1 MPEEFIDIRGAREHN
16 LRNIDIKLPKDNL
29 IVFTGVSGSGK
40 SSLAFDT
47 VYAEGQRRYIESLS
61 AYARQF
67 LGQLE
72 KPDVDFIGGLSPS
85 ISIDQKS
92 GGNNPRS
99 TVATITEIYDYL
111 RVLFA
116 RVGTPHCLECGAPV
130 GAQTAMAIID
140 QIVDLPQQAR
150 ILILA
155 PIVSGRRGEYRE
167 HLEDA
172 LKAGFVRARIDGQIY
187 DLPAEIQLD
196 RNQRH
201 NIEIVVDRIV
211 VKPDIRSRVA
221 EAVETALR
229 MGEGRLIVNIV
240 KGEQGEED
248 LLFGV
253 DYTCV
258 HCNISYE
265 PPAPRNFSFN
275 SPAGMCPTCKGLG
288 TSTKMDPN
296 LVVPDPTQSIWE
308 GAIVFWGQLNTLQTR
323 HCAESLAAH
332 FGFSLDTPWE
342 QLSEEHQHAILYG
355 TGKEQIPFVYR
366 SRRNRRYEYQAAFEG
381 VIPPEERKYFQASS
395 ELVKRYYG
403 KYMVSGTCLDCNGTR
418 LKPEVKAVTI
428 NDKSILDVVEMA
440 VGDCFKFFEKLE
452 LPERE
457 AFIATDLLKEI
468 QGRLWFLM
476 NVGLH
481 YLTLDRTAPTLSGGE
496 SQRIRLAS
504 QIGAGLRGVV
514 YVLDEPSIGLHPR
527 DNQHLLTTLKHLRDQ
542 GNTVIVVEHDEDT
555 MWAGDMI
562 VDFGP
567 GPGIKGGEIAAIGT
581 PQEIAKDSTSLTAQ
595 YLRGEQQI
603 DIPTERR
610 ATSNQWI
617 EVCGARH
624 NNLKNVDVRVP
635 LGVFTCVTGVS
646 GSGKSSLINDI
657 LYEALARDLMKAHA
671 QPGEYD
677 LIRAI
682 ATEEKSSTDQTQCVS
697 SSPIDEI
704 IDKVIDIDQSPIGR
718 TPRSNPATYT
728 KVFDQIRALYAEMTD
743 AKLRG
748 YKPGRFSFNVKGGRC
763 EACEGNGSKRIE
775 MHFIAD
781 VWVKCNICQ
790 GKRYNDETLQV
801 EYRGANISDVLNM
814 DVQEALKHFANVPKV
829 AKILQTLH
837 DVGLDYIKLGQPAPT
852 LSGGE
857 AQRIK
862 LARELAKRSTGK
874 TLYILDEPTTGL
886 HFDDVKK
893 LLEVLHQ
900 LVDVGN
906 TVTVIEHN
914 LEVVKTADYLIDLG
928 PEGGEEGGYVV
939 ATGTPEEVAAV
950 EESYTGIALQP
961 VLEPRRLEAPAVDG
975 IQDATH
981 STPHILQEP
990 TTSYELA
997 NDNEGEYISVH
1008 GAHEHNLKHVNVDIP
1023 HRKFTTFTGVSGSGK
1038 SSLALDTIYAEGQ
1051 RRYVES
1057 LSAYARQFL
1066 GQLEKPKV
1074 EKIEGLSP
1082 AIAIEQKA
1090 PSKNPRSTVG
1100 TVTEIYDYLRVLY
1113 ARIGT
1118 AHCTQCGSE
1127 ISVQSVQQIVDK
1139 IVALAS
1145 GARLYV
1151 LSPLVLRPN
1160 EDYPDAFQRLQRDGY
1175 ARVEIDGEVHPID
1188 RAPKIGKSIRH
1199 DVKIVVDRLALEPD
1213 ERGRLAEA
1221 VETATQQSGGT
1232 VAVGVINAGKRAGG
1246 RSEITHHVFSEHF
1259 ACVPCGLSFPELTPR
1274 HFSFNSSIGQCP
1286 ACEGIGTIGHQLH
1299 TCQECEGTRIQ
1310 PLARGVTLGGE
1321 TIAELTAMPI
1331 GRTADFF
1338 GHLDLL
1344 THQMEIGGT
1353 LLKEIQQRLRF
1364 LVDIGLHYLTL
1375 DRPAPSLSGGEMQRI
1390 RLASQ
1395 LGSGLTG
1402 VTYILDEPS
1411 IGLHQRDQERLLNAL
1426 KGLRDLG
1433 NSVLVVEHDLETM
1446 LASDHILD
1454 FGPRAGKFGGEIVAA
1469 GSPTEIQQ
1477 SEKSL
1482 TGGYLT
1488 GKLKIEVP
1496 PQRRHGKGEWL
1507 EMIGVRTNN
1516 LQNIDVKIP
1525 LGTLT
1530 CVTGVSGSGKSSLIE
1545 ETLYP
1550 VLVSNL
1556 NRTRMRAGKYRA
1568 IYGLDCLDKV
1578 INIDQQPIGD
1588 TPRSNP
1594 ATYTDLFTK
1603 IRHLFADLPDAK
1615 VHGFDSRRFSFNQ
1628 KTGQCETCLG
1638 HGFNKVEMHFLADV
1652 WVKCETCGGTG
1663 YNHET
1668 LQIYYKGK
1676 SIADTLAMT
1685 VQEALD
1691 HFQSVPT
1698 IYRPLQMLYDVGL
1711 DYIELGQAA
1720 TTLSGGE
1727 SQRVKLA
1734 RELSKRSTGKTIYI
1748 MDEPTTGLHF
1758 DDVQKLLMVLNRL
1771 VDKGNTIVIIE
1782 HNMDVIKS
1790 ADWIIDLGPDGG
1802 AEGGQVVAMGT
1813 PEEVVTVKGSHTGQF
1828 LRKAFITT
1836 V

>member
-16 LRNIDIKLPKDNL
+16 LRNIDLKLPKDKL

-47 VYAEGQRRYIESLS
+47 IYAEGQRRYIESLS

-130 GAQTAMAIID
+130 GAQTATAIVD
-140 QIVDLPQQAR
+140 QIANLPQQTR

-187 DLPAEIQLD
+187 NLPTEIQLD

-211 VKPDIRSRVA
+211 IKPDIRSRVA
-221 EAVETALR
+221 ESVETALR

-240 KGEQGEED
+240 EGEPEAGD

-275 SPAGMCPTCKGLG
+275 SPAGMCSTCKGLG
-288 TSTKMDPN
+288 TLTKMDPD
-296 LVVPDPTQSIWE
+296 LVVPDPTQSIRE
-308 GAIVFWGQLNTLQTR
+308 GAIVFWRHLDTLQTR
-323 HCAESLAAH
+323 HHAESLAAH

-342 QLSEEHQHAILYG
+342 QLSDVHQYAVLYG

-366 SRRNRRYEYQAAFEG
+366 SRRNRRYKYKAAFEG
-381 VIPPEERKYFQASS
+381 AIPPEERKYFQTTS

-403 KYMVSGTCLDCNGTR
+403 KYMVSGTCPDCNGTR
-418 LKPEVKAVTI
+418 LKPEVKTVTI
-428 NDKSILDVVEMA
+428 EGKSILDVVEMA
-440 VGDCFKFFEKLE
+440 VGDCSNFFEKLQ
-452 LPERE
+452 LPARE
-457 AFIATDLLKEI
+457 AFIATDLMKEI
-468 QGRLWFLM
+468 RGRLQFLM

-481 YLTLDRTAPTLSGGE
+481 YLTLNRTAPTLSGGE

-581 PQEIAKDSTSLTAQ
+581 PQEVAEESNSLTAQ
-595 YLRGEQQI
+595 YLRGERQI

-610 ATSNQWI
+610 PIGNQWI
-617 EVCGARH
+617 EISGARH
-624 NNLKNVDVRVP
+624 NNLKNVDVRIP
-635 LGVFTCVTGVS
+635 IGIFTCVTGVS

-657 LYEALARDLMKAHA
+657 LHEALARDLMKAHA

-677 LIRAI
+677 QIRAI
-682 ATEEKSSTDQTQCVS
+682 TTEGEPSIDHTQCTS
-697 SSPIDEI
+697 SSPIEEV

-728 KVFDQIRALYAEMTD
+728 KVFDQIRALYAEMSES
-743 AKLRG
+743 KVRG

-763 EACEGNGSKRIE
+763 EACEGNGSKRVE

-781 VWVKCNICQ
+781 VWVKCHICQ

-801 EYRGANISDVLNM
+801 EYRGASISEVLNM
-814 DVQEALKHFANVPKV
+814 DVQEALAHFANVPKI
-829 AKILQTLH
+829 ARILQTLH

-900 LVDVGN
+900 LVDAGN
-906 TVTVIEHN
+906 SVVVIEHN

-939 ATGTPEEVAAV
+939 ATGTPEKVAAV
-950 EESYTGIALQP
+950 EESHTGIALKP
-961 VLEPRRLEAPAVDG
+961 TLEPERMENLSASDTPYA
-975 IQDATH
+975 IH
-981 STPHILQEP
+981 STSRVLQES
-990 TTSYELA
+990 TASYELT
-997 NDNEGEYISVH
+997 NTNGEKYISVH
-1008 GAHEHNLKHVNVDIP
+1008 GAHEHNLKNISVDIP

-1051 RRYVES
+1051 RRYIES

-1113 ARIGT
+1113 ARVGI
-1118 AHCTQCGSE
+1118 AYCTQCGSE
-1127 ISVQSVQQIVDK
+1127 ISVQSMQQIVDK
-1139 IVALAS
+1139 IVALA
-1145 GARLYV
+1145 GGTRLYV

-1175 ARVEIDGEVHPID
+1175 ARVEIDGEVYPID

-1199 DVKIVVDRLALEPD
+1199 DVKIVVDRLALESD

-1232 VAVGVINAGKRAGG
+1232 VAVGVINGGKRAGG
-1246 RSEITHHVFSEHF
+1246 KAGITHHVFSEHF

-1286 ACEGIGTIGHQLH
+1286 ACEGIGMIGNRLY
-1299 TCQECEGTRIQ
+1299 TCEECEGTRIQ
-1310 PLARGVTLGGE
+1310 PLPRGVTLGGE
-1321 TIAELTAMPI
+1321 TIAELTEMQI
-1331 GRTADFF
+1331 GETADFF
-1338 GHLDLL
+1338 EHLDLAA
-1344 THQMEIGGT
+1344 HQMEIGRE
-1353 LLKEIQQRLRF
+1353 LLKEIRQRLRF

-1477 SEKSL
+1477 SESSL
-1482 TGGYLT
+1482 TGSYLT
-1488 GKLKIEVP
+1488 GKLKIGVP
-1496 PQRRHGKGEWL
+1496 PQRRQGKGEWI
-1507 EMIGVRTNN
+1507 EMVGVRTNN
-1516 LQNIDVKIP
+1516 LQNIDVEIP

-1550 VLVSNL
+1550 ILISNL
-1556 NRTRMRAGKYRA
+1556 NRTRTWAGKHRM
-1568 IYGLDCLDKV
+1568 IRGLEHLDKV

-1603 IRHLFADLPDAK
+1603 IRYLFADLPDAQ

-1628 KTGQCETCLG
+1628 KTGQCETCRG
-1638 HGFNKVEMHFLADV
+1638 HGFNKIEMHFLADV

-1676 SIADTLAMT
+1676 NIADILAMT
-1685 VQEALD
+1685 VQEALE
-1691 HFQSVPT
+1691 HFQSIPA

-1758 DDVQKLLMVLNRL
+1758 DDVQKLLMVISRL
-1771 VDKGNTIVIIE
+1771 VDKGNTIVVIE

-1802 AEGGQVVAMGT
+1802 AEGGEVIAMGT
-1813 PEEVVTVKGSHTGQF
+1813 PEQVMDVEESHTGRF
-1828 LRKAFITT
+1828 LRKVLTT
-1836 V
+1836 QT

>member
-16 LRNIDIKLPKDNL
+16 LRNIDLKLPKDNL

-130 GAQTAMAIID
+130 GAQTTEAIID
-140 QIVDLPQQAR
+140 QIVNLPPQTR

-187 DLPAEIQLD
+187 DLPAEVQLD

-211 VKPDIRSRVA
+211 IKPDVRSRVA

-240 KGEQGEED
+240 EGEPDAGD

-288 TSTKMDPN
+288 TLTKMDPDT
-296 LVVPDPTQSIWE
+296 VVPDSTQSIRE
-308 GAIVFWGQLNTLQTR
+308 GAIVFWGQLGTLQTR
-323 HCAESLAAH
+323 HHAESLAAH

-366 SRRNRRYEYQAAFEG
+366 SRRNRHYKYQAAFEG
-381 VIPPEERKYFQASS
+381 VIPPEERKYFQATS

-403 KYMVSGTCLDCNGTR
+403 KYMVSGTCSDCNGTR

-428 NDKSILDVVEMA
+428 DGQSILDVVEMA
-440 VGDCFKFFEKLE
+440 VGDCSKFFEKLQ

-457 AFIATDLLKEI
+457 TFIATDLLKEI

-603 DIPTERR
+603 EIPIERR
-610 ATSNQWI
+610 ATGSQWI

-624 NNLKNVDVRVP
+624 NNLKDIDVRVP

-677 LIRAI
+677 LIRVFT
-682 ATEEKSSTDQTQCVS
+682 TEEKSSSDHTQCAS
-697 SSPIDEI
+697 SAPIDEV

-728 KVFDQIRALYAEMTD
+728 KVFDQIRALYADMAE

-763 EACEGNGSKRIE
+763 EACDGNGSKRIE

-814 DVQEALKHFANVPKV
+814 DVQEALEHFVNIPKI

-862 LARELAKRSTGK
+862 LARELAKRNTGK

-893 LLEVLHQ
+893 
-900 LVDVGN
+900 
-906 TVTVIEHN
+906 
-914 LEVVKTADYLIDLG
+914 
-928 PEGGEEGGYVV
+928 
-939 ATGTPEEVAAV
+939 
-950 EESYTGIALQP
+950 
-961 VLEPRRLEAPAVDG
+961 
-975 IQDATH
+975 
-981 STPHILQEP
+981 
-990 TTSYELA
+990 TS
-997 NDNEGEYISVH
+997 
-1008 GAHEHNLKHVNVDIP
+1008 
-1023 HRKFTTFTGVSGSGK
+1023 
-1038 SSLALDTIYAEGQ
+1038 
-1051 RRYVES
+1051 
-1057 LSAYARQFL
+1057 
-1066 GQLEKPKV
+1066 
-1074 EKIEGLSP
+1074 
-1082 AIAIEQKA
+1082 
-1090 PSKNPRSTVG
+1090 
-1100 TVTEIYDYLRVLY
+1100 
-1113 ARIGT
+1113 
-1118 AHCTQCGSE
+1118 
-1127 ISVQSVQQIVDK
+1127 
-1139 IVALAS
+1139 
-1145 GARLYV
+1145 
-1151 LSPLVLRPN
+1151 
-1160 EDYPDAFQRLQRDGY
+1160 
-1175 ARVEIDGEVHPID
+1175 
-1188 RAPKIGKSIRH
+1188 
-1199 DVKIVVDRLALEPD
+1199 
-1213 ERGRLAEA
+1213 
-1221 VETATQQSGGT
+1221 
-1232 VAVGVINAGKRAGG
+1232 
-1246 RSEITHHVFSEHF
+1246 
-1259 ACVPCGLSFPELTPR
+1259 
-1274 HFSFNSSIGQCP
+1274 
-1286 ACEGIGTIGHQLH
+1286 
-1299 TCQECEGTRIQ
+1299 
-1310 PLARGVTLGGE
+1310 RGV
-1321 TIAELTAMPI
+1321 
-1331 GRTADFF
+1331 
-1338 GHLDLL
+1338 
-1344 THQMEIGGT
+1344 
-1353 LLKEIQQRLRF
+1353 
-1364 LVDIGLHYLTL
+1364 
-1375 DRPAPSLSGGEMQRI
+1375 AP
-1390 RLASQ
+1390 
-1395 LGSGLTG
+1395 
-1402 VTYILDEPS
+1402 
-1411 IGLHQRDQERLLNAL
+1411 
-1426 KGLRDLG
+1426 
-1433 NSVLVVEHDLETM
+1433 
-1446 LASDHILD
+1446 
-1454 FGPRAGKFGGEIVAA
+1454 
-1469 GSPTEIQQ
+1469 
-1477 SEKSL
+1477 
-1482 TGGYLT
+1482 
-1488 GKLKIEVP
+1488 
-1496 PQRRHGKGEWL
+1496 
-1507 EMIGVRTNN
+1507 
-1516 LQNIDVKIP
+1516 
-1525 LGTLT
+1525 T
-1530 CVTGVSGSGKSSLIE
+1530 C
-1545 ETLYP
+1545 
-1550 VLVSNL
+1550 
-1556 NRTRMRAGKYRA
+1556 R
-1568 IYGLDCLDKV
+1568 
-1578 INIDQQPIGD
+1578 
-1588 TPRSNP
+1588 
-1594 ATYTDLFTK
+1594 
-1603 IRHLFADLPDAK
+1603 
-1615 VHGFDSRRFSFNQ
+1615 
-1628 KTGQCETCLG
+1628 
-1638 HGFNKVEMHFLADV
+1638 
-1652 WVKCETCGGTG
+1652 CG
-1663 YNHET
+1663 
-1668 LQIYYKGK
+1668 
-1676 SIADTLAMT
+1676 
-1685 VQEALD
+1685 
-1691 HFQSVPT
+1691 
-1698 IYRPLQMLYDVGL
+1698 
-1711 DYIELGQAA
+1711 
-1720 TTLSGGE
+1720 
-1727 SQRVKLA
+1727 
-1734 RELSKRSTGKTIYI
+1734 
-1748 MDEPTTGLHF
+1748 
-1758 DDVQKLLMVLNRL
+1758 
-1771 VDKGNTIVIIE
+1771 
-1782 HNMDVIKS
+1782 
-1790 ADWIIDLGPDGG
+1790 
-1802 AEGGQVVAMGT
+1802 
-1813 PEEVVTVKGSHTGQF
+1813 
-1828 LRKAFITT
+1828 
-1836 V
+1836 